1 MENIKKYM
9 RNTKHKINI
18 SIQFIFINSFSDIV
32 YWTSFKNNYV
42 KIKVYENYELIDC
55 LTD

>member
-18 SIQFIFINSFSDIV
+18 YIQFIFINSFSDIV